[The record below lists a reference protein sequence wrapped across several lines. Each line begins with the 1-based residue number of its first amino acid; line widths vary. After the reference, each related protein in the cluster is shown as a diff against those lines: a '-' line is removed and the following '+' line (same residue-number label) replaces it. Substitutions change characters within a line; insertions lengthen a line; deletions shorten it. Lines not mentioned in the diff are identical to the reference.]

1 MEIPAPF
8 EAYLYF
14 DAGVFFLIT
23 IYSLLRFIISL
34 TIHQPRYASQI
45 CFRSLATLNSGSF
58 FILIIVSRFTQNQ
71 MSNDAMQVLVIF
83 FSNSMCLSFFY
94 SILEFD
100 SICRDYQF
108 RPYRLNIVFIILILV
123 IAVTGLCQL
132 CSYFITTKASPYVF
146 FFLNALSLFVQ
157 TEFILGY
164 GSFHIGMTIR
174 DLRSVEDT
182 SSNFY
187 VCPHRCITISIVALS
202 VWGVIGFTAFVAS
215 FCVSLDQ
222 PFFYKLFSGLCG
234 RAPLIVSILSSL
246 LFQELMDHILKHIC
260 RNEPAIAAALI

>member
-1 MEIPAPF
+1 MQIPTPF

-14 DAGVFFLIT
+14 DAVVFFLLT

-34 TIHQPRYASQI
+34 NSHQTHYAFQF

-58 FILIIVSRFTQNQ
+58 FILIMVSRFTRNQ
-71 MSNDAMQVLVIF
+71 TTNDAMQVLVIF
-83 FSNSMCLSFFY
+83 FSNNMCLSFFY

-108 RPYRLNIVFIILILV
+108 KPCHLNMIFIIIILV
-123 IAVTGLCQL
+123 IGVTGLCQL

-174 DLRSVEDT
+174 DLAAIEDPN
-182 SSNFY
+182 SNFY
-187 VCPHRCITISIVALS
+187 VCPQRCITLSIVAIS
-202 VWGVIGFTAFVAS
+202 VWGVIGFTAFVTS

-246 LFQELMDHILKHIC
+246 LFQELMDHIIKHI
-260 RNEPAIAAALI
+260 NQIEPTIASALI